1 MLKKKSKIYIAGHNG
16 LVGSSVHNLLL
27 KCGYKNIIYK
37 RKKELDLTDEKKV
50 DIFFKKNKPR
60 YLIICAAKVGGILN
74 NKNYPLEFLLE
85 NFLIEKNLLI
95 AVKKYN
101 IERTIFLG
109 SSCIYPKKS
118 KTPIKESYLMSG
130 KLEKTNESYALSKIM
145 GIKLSE
151 ILYEKYKKDIICLM
165 PTNLYGK
172 NDNFEVAS
180 SHVIP
185 GLISKFLNAKKKKLD
200 AVEVWG
206 SGRPIREFLHVDDL
220 ANSIFTVLK
229 TDKKKINKIFKG
241 KLPIINVGSG
251 ESITIK
257 KLTLLIKNITNY
269 KGKVFFNKNYP
280 DGTMN
285 KNLDSTMIKKLKW
298 KAKIKLAAGLQKI
311 IISRSHHLK

>member
-1 MLKKKSKIYIAGHNG
+1 MLKKQSKIYIAGHNG
-16 LVGSSVHNLLL
+16 LVGSSVRNLLL
-27 KCGYKNIIYK
+27 RYGYKNILCK

-50 DIFFKKNKPR
+50 DIFFKKNKPK

-74 NKNYPLEFLLE
+74 NKTYPLEFLLE

-95 AVKKYN
+95 AAKKHN

-172 NDNFEVAS
+172 NDNFDVAS

-185 GLISKFLNAKKKKLD
+185 GLISKFLNAKKKKLH
-200 AVEVWG
+200 VEVWG

-220 ANSIFTVLK
+220 ANAIFTVLK
-229 TDKKKINKIFKG
+229 THKKKINKMFKG
-241 KLPIINVGSG
+241 KLPIINIGSG
-251 ESITIK
+251 ESISIK
-257 KLTLLIKNITNY
+257 KLTLLIKKITNY

-298 KAKIKLAAGLQKI
+298 KAKIKLAVGLHEI
-311 IISRSHHLK
+311 IVSRSYYLK

>member
-1 MLKKKSKIYIAGHNG
+1 MLKKQSKIYIAGHNG

-27 KCGYKNIIYK
+27 RHGYKNILYK

-50 DIFFKKNKPR
+50 DIFFKKNKPK
-60 YLIICAAKVGGILN
+60 YLINCAARVGGILN
-74 NKNYPLEFLLE
+74 NKTYPLEFLLE

-95 AVKKYN
+95 AAKKYN

-172 NDNFEVAS
+172 NDNFDVTS

-200 AVEVWG
+200 VEVWG

-220 ANSIFTVLK
+220 ANAIFIVLK
-229 TDKKKINKIFKG
+229 TDKKKINKMFKG
-241 KLPIINVGSG
+241 KLPIINIGSG

-257 KLTLLIKNITNY
+257 KLTLLIKKITNY
-269 KGKVFFNKNYP
+269 KQKVFFNKNYP

-298 KAKIKLAAGLQKI
+298 KAKIKLAVGLHEI
-311 IISRSHHLK
+311 IVSRSHYLK

>member
-16 LVGSSVHNLLL
+16 LVGSSVHNLFLRY
-27 KCGYKNIIYK
+27 GYKNLLYK

-95 AVKKYN
+95 AAKKYN

-118 KTPIKESYLMSG
+118 KTPIKESYLMTG

-185 GLISKFLNAKKKKLD
+185 GLISKFLKKKKKKLD

-220 ANSIFTVLK
+220 ANAIFTVLK

-241 KLPIINVGSG
+241 KLPIINIGSG

-269 KGKVFFNKNYP
+269 KGKIFFNKSYP

-285 KNLDSTMIKKLKW
+285 KNLDSTMIKKFRW
-298 KAKIKLAAGLQKI
+298 KAKIKLATGLYEI
-311 IISRSHHLK
+311 INSRSHFLK

>member
-1 MLKKKSKIYIAGHNG
+1 MLKKQSKIYIAGHNG

-27 KCGYKNIIYK
+27 RHGYKNILCK
-37 RKKELDLTDEKKV
+37 RKKDLDLTDEKKV
-50 DIFFKKNKPR
+50 DIFFKKNKPK
-60 YLIICAAKVGGILN
+60 YLIICAAKVGGILH
-74 NKNYPLEFLLE
+74 NKTYPLEFLLE

-95 AVKKYN
+95 AAKKYN

-145 GIKLSE
+145 GIKISE

-172 NDNFEVAS
+172 NDNFEVVS

-200 AVEVWG
+200 VEVWG

-220 ANSIFTVLK
+220 ANAIFTVLK
-229 TDKKKINKIFKG
+229 TDKKKINKIFKE
-241 KLPIINVGSG
+241 KLPIINIGSG
-251 ESITIK
+251 ESVTIK
-257 KLTLLIKNITNY
+257 KLTLLIKKIVNY

-298 KAKIKLAAGLQKI
+298 KAKIKLVVGLHET
-311 IISRSHHLK
+311 IISRSRYLK

>member
-1 MLKKKSKIYIAGHNG
+1 MLKKNSKIFIAGHNG
-16 LVGSSVHNLLL
+16 LVGSSVYNLLL
-27 KCGYKNIIYK
+27 RHGYKNILCK
-37 RKKELDLTDEKKV
+37 RKRELNLTDEKKV
-50 DIFFKKNKPR
+50 DVFFKKNKPK
-60 YLIICAAKVGGILN
+60 YLIICAAKVGGILE

-95 AVKKYN
+95 AAKKYN

-118 KTPIKESYLMSG
+118 KTPIKESYLMTG
-130 KLEKTNESYALSKIM
+130 KLEKSNESYALSKIM

-185 GLISKFLNAKKKKLD
+185 GLISKFLNAKRKKLD

-220 ANSIFTVLK
+220 ANAIFTLLK
-229 TDKKKINKIFKG
+229 TDKKKINKTCKG

-257 KLTLLIKNITNY
+257 KLTLLIKSITNY
-269 KGKVFFNKNYP
+269 KGKVFFNKSYP

-285 KNLDSTMIKKLKW
+285 KNLDSTMIKKFKW
-298 KAKIKLAAGLQKI
+298 KAKIKLAIGLHKI
-311 IISRSHHLK
+311 INSRSHF

>member
-1 MLKKKSKIYIAGHNG
+1 MLKKNSKIYIAGHNG
-16 LVGSSVHNLLL
+16 LVGSSVYNLLFS
-27 KCGYKNIIYK
+27 CGYKNILCK
-37 RKKELDLTDEKKV
+37 RRRELDLTDEKKV
-50 DIFFKKNKPR
+50 DIFFKKNKPK
-60 YLIICAAKVGGILN
+60 YLIICAAKVGGILE

-95 AVKKYN
+95 AAKKYN
-101 IERTIFLG
+101 IERTVFLG

-172 NDNFEVAS
+172 NDNFDVAS

-185 GLISKFLNAKKKKLD
+185 GLISKFLNAKKNKLD
-200 AVEVWG
+200 VEVWG
-206 SGRPIREFLHVDDL
+206 SGKPIREFLHVDDL
-220 ANSIFTVLK
+220 ANAILTVLK

-241 KLPIINVGSG
+241 KLPIINIGSG

-257 KLTLLIKNITNY
+257 KLTLLIKKITNY

-298 KAKIKLAAGLQKI
+298 KAKIKLAVGLHEI
-311 IISRSHHLK
+311 IVSRSYYLK

>member
-1 MLKKKSKIYIAGHNG
+1 MLKKQSKIYIAGHNG

-27 KCGYKNIIYK
+27 RHGYKNILCK
-37 RKKELDLTDEKKV
+37 RKKDLDLTDEKKV
-50 DIFFKKNKPR
+50 DIFFKKNKPK
-60 YLIICAAKVGGILN
+60 YLIICAAKVGGILH
-74 NKNYPLEFLLE
+74 NKTYPLEFLLE

-95 AVKKYN
+95 AAKKYN

-145 GIKLSE
+145 GIKISE

-172 NDNFEVAS
+172 NDNFEVVS

-200 AVEVWG
+200 VEVWG

-220 ANSIFTVLK
+220 ANAIFTVLK

-241 KLPIINVGSG
+241 KLPIINIGSG

-257 KLTLLIKNITNY
+257 KLTLLIKKITNY

-298 KAKIKLAAGLQKI
+298 KAKIKLAVGLHEI
-311 IISRSHHLK
+311 IISRSYYLK

>member
-27 KCGYKNIIYK
+27 SHGYKNILYK

-50 DIFFKKNKPR
+50 DFFFKKNKPK
-60 YLIICAAKVGGILN
+60 YLIICAAKVGGILE

-95 AVKKYN
+95 AAKKYN

-200 AVEVWG
+200 VEVWG

-220 ANSIFTVLK
+220 ANAIFTVLT

-241 KLPIINVGSG
+241 KLPIINIGSG

-257 KLTLLIKNITNY
+257 KLTLLIKKIINF
-269 KGKVFFNKNYP
+269 KGKIFFNKDYP

-298 KAKIKLAAGLQKI
+298 KAKIKLAVGLNEI
-311 IISRSHHLK
+311 IISRGYFLK

>member
-1 MLKKKSKIYIAGHNG
+1 MLKKNSKIFIAGHNG
-16 LVGSSVHNLLL
+16 LVGSSVYNLLL
-27 KCGYKNIIYK
+27 RHGYKNILCK
-37 RKKELDLTDEKKV
+37 RKRELNLTDEKKV
-50 DIFFKKNKPR
+50 DVFFKKNKPK
-60 YLIICAAKVGGILN
+60 YLIICAAKVGGILE

-95 AVKKYN
+95 AAKKYN

-172 NDNFEVAS
+172 NDNFEVSS

-200 AVEVWG
+200 VEVWG
-206 SGRPIREFLHVDDL
+206 SGKPIREFLHTDDL
-220 ANSIFTVLK
+220 ANAILTVLK

-241 KLPIINVGSG
+241 KLPIINIGSG

-257 KLTLLIKNITNY
+257 KLALLIKKIINY
-269 KGKVFFNKNYP
+269 KGKIFFNKSYP
-280 DGTMN
+280 DGTIN

-298 KAKIKLAAGLQKI
+298 KAKIKLAEGLHGV
-311 IISRSHHLK
+311 IISRSYFLK

>member
-1 MLKKKSKIYIAGHNG
+1 MLKKNSKIYIAGHNG
-16 LVGSSVHNLLL
+16 LVGSSVYNLLL
-27 KCGYKNIIYK
+27 RHGYKNILCK
-37 RKKELDLTDEKKV
+37 RKRELDLTDEKKV
-50 DIFFKKNKPR
+50 DIFFKKNKPK
-60 YLIICAAKVGGILN
+60 YLINCAAKVGGILN
-74 NKNYPLEFLLE
+74 NKTYPLEFLLE

-95 AVKKYN
+95 AAKKYN

-172 NDNFEVAS
+172 NDNFDIAS

-185 GLISKFLNAKKKKLD
+185 GLISKFLNAKKKNID
-200 AVEVWG
+200 VEVWG
-206 SGRPIREFLHVDDL
+206 SGKPIREFLHVDDL
-220 ANSIFTVLK
+220 ANAILTVLK
-229 TDKKKINKIFKG
+229 TDKKKINKVFKG
-241 KLPIINVGSG
+241 KLPIINIGSG

-298 KAKIKLAAGLQKI
+298 KAKIKLAAGLQEI
-311 IISRSHHLK
+311 IILRSHHIN

>member
-1 MLKKKSKIYIAGHNG
+1 MLKKQSKIYIAGHNG

-27 KCGYKNIIYK
+27 RHGYKNILCK
-37 RKKELDLTDEKKV
+37 RKKDLDLTDEKKV
-50 DIFFKKNKPR
+50 DIFFKKNKPK
-60 YLIICAAKVGGILN
+60 YLIICAAKVGGILH
-74 NKNYPLEFLLE
+74 NKTYPLEFLLE

-95 AVKKYN
+95 AAKKYN

-145 GIKLSE
+145 GIKISE

-172 NDNFEVAS
+172 NDNFDVTS

-200 AVEVWG
+200 VEVWG

-220 ANSIFTVLK
+220 ANAIFTVLK

-241 KLPIINVGSG
+241 KLPIINIGSG

-257 KLTLLIKNITNY
+257 KLTLLIKKITNY

-298 KAKIKLAAGLQKI
+298 KAKIKLAVGLHEI
-311 IISRSHHLK
+311 IISRSYYLK